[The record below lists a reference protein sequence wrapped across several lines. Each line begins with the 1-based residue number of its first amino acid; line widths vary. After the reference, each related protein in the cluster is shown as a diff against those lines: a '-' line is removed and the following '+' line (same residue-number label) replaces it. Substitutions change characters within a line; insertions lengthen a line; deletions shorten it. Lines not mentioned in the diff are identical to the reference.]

1 MSKKIQK
8 IIASLVFL
16 AGGII
21 FIVLG
26 FTGMSQA
33 KNFPEIQAK
42 VSKIEVEEF
51 LDENGDNRSDITVYV
66 SYNVDGKEYN
76 EILQDAQGELK
87 EGDTIT
93 ARYNPEKP
101 NYITVTTVKSGA
113 VRLAIGGVLAVAG
126 LGGCAV
132 AIIRKH

>member
-76 EILQDAQGELK
+76 EILQDAQASLQRELQSLHVIIPK
-87 EGDTIT
+87 SRIT
-93 ARYNPEKP
+93 L
-101 NYITVTTVKSGA
+101 
-113 VRLAIGGVLAVAG
+113 RLPQLKAELSD
-126 LGGCAV
+126 
-132 AIIRKH
+132 